1 MRYRGIHQRRVR
13 TASGSDWILR
23 ATQHKHL
30 FRKLLLIRSLPLA
43 VLTRLVAT
51 LTFSYTQWASAF
63 GRQLDDAQAVYD
75 NSKASRRIVTPD
87 QCRFAGRTSQST

>member
-23 ATQHKHL
+23 AAQHKHL

-43 VLTRLVAT
+43 VLTRLVA
-51 LTFSYTQWASAF
+51 LTFSYTQWQAPSAANWTMHK
-63 GRQLDDAQAVYD
+63 QYMIIPKLHEEL
-75 NSKASRRIVTPD
+75 
-87 QCRFAGRTSQST
+87 